1 MANVTAPFG
10 LRPVRHRS
18 GGPMTGAV
26 VECYVAAGYATAL
39 YIGDPVL
46 QSPTLTEKDATRK
59 RMTINAS
66 AGTNATI
73 IMGVIV
79 GFEPLMTDLSK
90 QYNPASTE
98 RIAFVYMDDGN
109 TIYEV
114 RGDGGGDPGDVVVG
128 QNAVL
133 IAGTDST
140 ITGLSGMMLDEG
152 TTDTPAADQSN
163 TLLVVGIKRT
173 PDNEP
178 LASAIYEVMLN
189 TALNATGQVLG
200 VTAA

>member
-26 VECYVAAGYATAL
+26 VECYVSSAYATAL

-46 QSPTLTEKDATRK
+46 QSPTAGEKDPTRT
-59 RMTINAS
+59 RLTINTS
-66 AGTNATI
+66 TGLDGTI
-73 IMGVIV
+73 IHGVIV
-79 GFEPLMTDLSK
+79 GFEPLANDLTK
-90 QYNPASTE
+90 QYNPASTG

-109 TIYEV
+109 TIYEI
-114 RGDGGGDPGDVVVG
+114 RGNGGAAPTDVTIG
-128 QNAVL
+128 QNAVM

-152 TTDTPAADQSN
+152 TTTAPSADQSN
-163 TLLVVGIKRT
+163 PLLIVGIKRT
-173 PDNEP
+173 PDNEAG
-178 LASAIYEVMLN
+178 ASAIYEVMLN
-189 TALNATGQVLG
+189 TAENATGKVLG
-200 VTAA
+200 VRAA

>member
-26 VECYVAAGYATAL
+26 VECYVSSAYNTAL

-46 QSPTLTEKDATRK
+46 QSPTLAEKDATRK

-66 AGTNATI
+66 AGTNGTI

-114 RGDGGGDPGDVVVG
+114 RGNGGADPGDVVVG

-152 TTDTPAADQSN
+152 TTDAPDADQSN
-163 TLLVVGIKRT
+163 TLLVVGIKRS
-173 PDNEP
+173 PENEAG
-178 LASAIYEVMLN
+178 ASAIYEVMLN
-189 TALNATGQVLG
+189 TAENATGKVLG

>member
-1 MANVTAPFG
+1 MTNATAPFG

-18 GGPMTGAV
+18 GGPFTGAV

-46 QSPTLTEKDATRK
+46 QSPTLAEKDPTRK
-59 RMTINAS
+59 RMTINTS
-66 AGTNATI
+66 AGTDATI
-73 IMGVIV
+73 MMGVIV
-79 GFEPLMTDLSK
+79 GFEPLVTNLSSLH
-90 QYNPASTE
+90 NPASTE

-114 RGDGGGDPGDVVVG
+114 RGNGGADPGAVVVG

-152 TTDTPAADQSN
+152 TTDAPAADQSN

-173 PDNEP
+173 PDNHP

-189 TALNATGQVLG
+189 TANDATGKVLG